1 MSTESYMIKKT
12 LNDDKG
18 NKRYVL
24 MTDGQSQVLELTD
37 IKIATKFKDVLN
49 ENTDSGCKY
58 EIITVKNK

>member
-12 LNDDKG
+12 INDNKG
-18 NKRYVL
+18 EKRYVL

-37 IKIATKFKDVLN
+37 IKMVTTIKNILN